1 MIAESLRKV
10 WAYLDG
16 DNTVNIDLLAT
27 LLDKTGSLRQAMKQ
41 LKSN

>member
-1 MIAESLRKV
+1 MKI

-16 DNTVNIDLLAT
+16 EDNVNVCQLSK

-41 LKSN
+41 LKEQR